1 MRRQIAFDAVDE
13 SGDILTIEADSRDGS
28 VTFVVTRESGL
39 ALTPENARKAA
50 DFLVQVADELDPPG
64 VKAGTIS
71 AGSIFVNNSSVSP
84 TAEEIAKHLTFP
96 FAGRGY
102 L

>member
-50 DFLVQVADELDPPG
+50 DFLVQVADELEPPKVQG
-64 VKAGTIS
+64 GTIKAGSVTIN
-71 AGSIFVNNSSVSP
+71 GGTTP
-84 TAEEIAKHLTFP
+84 EEIAKHLTFP